1 MLDVTVD
8 AGTSTPAQPAPAQSE
23 KIMLLTRVNA
33 MLSRICMMV
42 AVAALFGIVFVVA
55 WQVFGRYVL
64 NDTPTWA
71 ESAALVLVIYVTM
84 FGAAAGVRDAGHI
97 GMESILILLPEKL
110 REKLEILIHV
120 LVGSFGVAMVWY
132 GSILGSSVMNYKI
145 PILGI
150 SEGIN
155 YVAVVIA
162 GALIVLFCI
171 EHIIAIVTGKEVVP
185 SWH

>member
-1 MLDVTVD
+1 MLDAAIKADIAMPVQRENTMFLTKFNAALCRIAMVT
-8 AGTSTPAQPAPAQSE
+8 
-23 KIMLLTRVNA
+23 
-33 MLSRICMMV
+33 

-71 ESAALVLVIYVTM
+71 EGAALVLVIYVTM
-84 FGAAAGVRDAGHI
+84 LGAAAGVRDAGHI
-97 GMESILILLPEKL
+97 GMESILILVPEKI
-110 REKLEILIHV
+110 REKLEIVIHV
-120 LVGSFGVAMVWY
+120 LVASFGVMMMWF
-132 GSILGSSVMNYKI
+132 GTLLGKSVMNYRI
-145 PILGI
+145 PSLGI

-162 GALIVLFCI
+162 GLLIILFSI
-171 EHIIAIVTGKEVVP
+171 EHIIAIISGKEVIP